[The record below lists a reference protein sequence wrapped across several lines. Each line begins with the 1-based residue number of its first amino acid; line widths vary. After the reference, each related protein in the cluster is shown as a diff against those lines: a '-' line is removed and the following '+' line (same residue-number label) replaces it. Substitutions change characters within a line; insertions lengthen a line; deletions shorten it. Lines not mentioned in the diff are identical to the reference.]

1 MVMTR
6 HSVQR
11 ALERIVGFKGE
22 PNDKMYAYAERLLR
36 ESIKPCGYISLEGSK
51 YYAQID
57 GYDNYRAVIQVSES
71 GVHTI
76 ITIIP
81 IKDMKW

>member
-11 ALERIVGFKGE
+11 ALERLVGFRGE
-22 PNDKMYAYAERLLR
+22 PNYKMYEYAERLLT
-36 ESIKPCGYISLEGSK
+36 ESIKPCGLVSLKGAK

-57 GYDNYRAVIQVSES
+57 GYDDYRAVIQVSET

-76 ITIIP
+76 ITVIP

>member
-57 GYDNYRAVIQVSES
+57 GYDSYRAVIQVSES

>member
-11 ALERIVGFKGE
+11 ALERLVGFKGE

-57 GYDNYRAVIQVSES
+57 GYDNFRAVIQVSGS

-76 ITIIP
+76 TSIIP
-81 IKDMKW
+81 IKDMK

>member
-1 MVMTR
+1 MVTTR

-11 ALERIVGFKGE
+11 ALERLVGFKGE

-57 GYDNYRAVIQVSES
+57 GYDNFRAVIQVSGS

-76 ITIIP
+76 TSIIP
-81 IKDMKW
+81 IKDMK

>member
-1 MVMTR
+1 MVMTK

-11 ALERIVGFKGE
+11 ALERLVGFKGE

-57 GYDNYRAVIQVSES
+57 GYDNFRAVIQVSGS

-76 ITIIP
+76 TSIIP
-81 IKDMKW
+81 IKDMK

>member
-11 ALERIVGFKGE
+11 ALERLVGFKGE
-22 PNDKMYAYAERLLR
+22 PNDKMYEYAERLLR

-57 GYDNYRAVIQVSES
+57 GYDNFRAVIQVSGS

-76 ITIIP
+76 TSIIP
-81 IKDMKW
+81 IKDMK

>member
-1 MVMTR
+1 MIMTR

-11 ALERIVGFKGE
+11 ALERLVGFKGE
-22 PNDKMYAYAERLLR
+22 PNDKMYEYAERLLR

-57 GYDNYRAVIQVSES
+57 GYDNFRAVIQVSES

-76 ITIIP
+76 TSIIP
-81 IKDMKW
+81 IKDMK